1 MLRAE
6 RVIATARL
14 TLALVSMFA
23 ISFDSTDPARYSGL
37 IHISVLVYI
46 IYSLAILLA
55 LHGGRWFKPQ
65 ISWALNAGDILWP
78 AFLTLFSQGPSSPF
92 FLMFIFVLMAAAYR
106 WGLYETIGTAVICVL
121 VLVAQMF
128 LLESTPGP
136 RLVEGTFE
144 MNRFFIRIANL
155 LGLGFLIGYL
165 AEKEKELRA
174 EASTVARIMAKP
186 RIESGLRDSIQ
197 AVLEEFL
204 GIFDARSSLLVLQS
218 TGNGD
223 IFLWEA
229 ESSHTGVVTL
239 LYSEPGPAAE
249 GTYFFESPPSTWH
262 AKRRNRDYNLLT
274 LRSESGTQST
284 SSLQLPDSF
293 LQAHPFSRA
302 LLQVSFQFRGE
313 WLGRLF
319 LLDPR
324 LGWSRKEEL
333 QFAEM
338 LLRRTI
344 PAVYNVYILRRLRS
358 RASVLERAR
367 VAREIHDGVIQSV
380 TASVIRLDLLRRRS
394 HDLPSTVVEELS
406 RIEEILRQECVTLRE
421 LMEQMKPIEIRPGK
435 FLEYVEDLVDK
446 FQRETGIK
454 AQFSCDLQQVTLRP
468 RVCREAIRIVQEAL
482 VNVRRHSRAS
492 NVSVAFNSQNGYCKM
507 VIADDGQGFPFRGHL
522 SDSELRQSRSGPV
535 LIKERVHS
543 LRGEISV
550 DSTPG
555 EGARLEI
562 LIPWHPATD

>member
-23 ISFDSTDPARYSGL
+23 ISFDSTDPARYARL
-37 IHISVLVYI
+37 IYLSVVIYI
-46 IYSLAILLA
+46 VYSLFILGA
-55 LHGGRWFKPQ
+55 LHRGQWFRPP

-78 AFLTLFSQGPSSPF
+78 AFLTLYSQGPSSPF

-106 WGLYETIGTAVICVL
+106 WGFYETMGTAAVCVL
-121 VLVAQMF
+121 VLVAQIF

-174 EASTVARIMAKP
+174 EASTVARILAKP

-197 AVLEEFL
+197 AVLEEFIS
-204 GIFDARSSLLVLQS
+204 IFDSRSALLVLQS
-218 TGNGD
+218 IGNGD

-229 ESSHTGVVTL
+229 ESSNAGAVTL
-239 LYSEPGPAAE
+239 RYSEPGTSAE
-249 GTYFFESPPSTWH
+249 GAYFFESPSSTWH
-262 AKRRNRDYNLLT
+262 AKRRNTNYNLLT
-274 LRSESGTQST
+274 LRSESDTQFT
-284 SSLQLPDSF
+284 SALQLPDAF
-293 LQAHPFSRA
+293 LHAHPFSHG

-333 QFAEM
+333 QFAEI
-338 LLRRTI
+338 LLRRVI

-380 TASVIRLDLLRRRS
+380 TASVIRLHLLQRRS
-394 HDLPSTVVEELS
+394 QEMPAAVVEELS
-406 RIEEILRQECVTLRE
+406 KIEQILRQECVTLRE
-421 LMEQMKPIEIRPGK
+421 LMEQMKPIEIRPGE
-435 FLEYVEDLVDK
+435 FLEYLEDLVEK
-446 FQRETGIK
+446 FQRETGIE
-454 AQFSCDLQQVTLRP
+454 AQFSSELIQVALRP
-468 RVCREAIRIVQEAL
+468 RACREAIRIVQEAL
-482 VNVRRHSRAS
+482 VNVRRHSLARH
-492 NVSVAFNSQNGYCKM
+492 VSVALSSQNGYCKL
-507 VIADDGQGFPFRGHL
+507 VIADDGQGFPFAGRL
-522 SDSELRQSRSGPV
+522 SDSDLQQSRTGPV

-555 EGARLEI
+555 QGARLEI
-562 LIPWHPATD
+562 LIPCYPTTD